1 MVPVKRVD
9 ALGKQQPDR
18 LHALTGDVLD
28 DRLDDVLQ
36 AVVRE
41 AAHDIGM
48 PIALVS
54 LVLDRTQFFRAHVGL
69 PLDLAIARATDR
81 DASFCQFVVRD
92 GQRFEVTHASED
104 GRVPQELVDRYG
116 IESYLGEPITVGAS
130 VVGSLC
136 VIGTDPR
143 SFSDADR
150 ANLTRLATRA
160 GERLFQLSQRTRAT
174 SRALLSRAAGP
185 AFAEARNI
193 LAVFGLTLAAARVA
207 AADAAPLARI
217 VGQLAKSSTDQ
228 VPALGTL
235 TGAASALDALREC
248 LGDLDDAYTRLVPT
262 LDAMQGFLVQGGKGV
277 LVAEVVDVASRLA
290 HHQTKLVGGVS
301 WMPSSSQLRL
311 RTPRMVA
318 VAVVASSL
326 GVVADALPSTTSGI
340 RGAVNKVDNQIVIE
354 LWSADTTGDLLDR
367 CLAQL
372 SDLIDGDAH
381 VALAVVAGDRLTM
394 RFPDGGEG

>member
-1 MVPVKRVD
+1 MKRVD
-9 ALGKQQPDR
+9 ALGDQHPER
-18 LHALTGDVLD
+18 LHALTGEVLD

-36 AVVRE
+36 AVVHE
-41 AAHDIGM
+41 AAHAIGM

-54 LVLDRTQFFRAHVGL
+54 LVLDRTQFFRAQVGL
-69 PLDLAIARATDR
+69 PLDLAVARATDR

-104 GRVPQELVDRYG
+104 GRVPQDLVDRYG
-116 IESYLGEPITVGAS
+116 IESYLGEPVTVGAS

-150 ANLTRLATRA
+150 ANLARLATRV
-160 GERLFQLSQRTRAT
+160 GERLTQLSQRTRAT
-174 SRALLSRAAGP
+174 SRALLSRAAAP

-193 LAVFGLTLAAARVA
+193 LAVFELTLATARVA
-207 AADAAPLARI
+207 AADAAPLART
-217 VGQLAKSSTDQ
+217 VRELAKSSPDQ

-235 TGAASALDALREC
+235 TGASNALDTLRKC
-248 LGDLDDAYTRLVPT
+248 LGDLDDACKRLMPT
-262 LDAMQGFLVQGGKGV
+262 LGAMHGLLGRGEKGV
-277 LVAEVVDVASRLA
+277 LVAEVVDVATRLA

-301 WMPSSSQLRL
+301 WMPSASHLRL

-318 VAVVASSL
+318 VAVVASAL
-326 GVVADALPSTTSGI
+326 GVIADALPSTRSGI
-340 RGAVNKVDNQIVIE
+340 RGAVNAVDNQIVIE
-354 LWSADTTGDLLDR
+354 LWSEETTADRLDR

-372 SDLIDGDAH
+372 SELIDGEAH
-381 VALAVVAGDRLTM
+381 VIVAVAADRLTM
-394 RFPDGGEG
+394 RFPDGGED